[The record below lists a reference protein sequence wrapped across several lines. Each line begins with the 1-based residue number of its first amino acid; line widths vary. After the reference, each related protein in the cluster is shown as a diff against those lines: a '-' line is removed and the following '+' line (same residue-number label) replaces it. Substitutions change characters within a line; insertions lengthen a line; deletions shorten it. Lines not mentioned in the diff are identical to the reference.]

1 LDIQAGPV
9 RSGRKKRKKKERK
22 EKRKKNE
29 FPLSPGACAPLS
41 ALPCGKLGRERLKD
55 RLEAAPQK
63 TLKSATKC

>member
-1 LDIQAGPV
+1 V
-9 RSGRKKRKKKERK
+9 EERK
-22 EKRKKNE
+22 EKKRTERKEKKNE